1 MPMLEINNH
10 SMYYEIHGEGSP
22 AVCMGGWG
30 TFCHGN
36 EKLLARGLTD
46 EYQVLVFDYRGICES
61 EDDLNIEPSMKM
73 HADDLIGLLD
83 HLQWNNVH
91 LIGLVGMGCCVAQ
104 EVAINRPDLVRSMTN
119 MGAWAY
125 CDTYLYDQLKLFRDV
140 HRDSGFFTFQEK
152 VSIYSFL
159 PEYYNENKDKLL
171 GPNAGWKELRDNYT
185 THARLVE
192 ACLNHDVRD
201 QLGKI
206 KAPTLIIHAGKDLVT
221 GPRTTLPLEE
231 GIPNATGVLMEDVAH
246 VVAGKEQKIAFCKLL
261 FEFLQTH

>member
-10 SMYYEIHGEGSP
+10 SMYYEIHGEGPP

-46 EYQVLVFDYRGICES
+46 EFQVLVFDYRGICDS
-61 EDDLNIEPSMKM
+61 EDDLNTEPSMKL

-104 EVAINRPDLVRSMTN
+104 EVAINRPDLVRSMIN

-125 CDTYLYDQLKLFRDV
+125 CDPYLYDQLKLFRNV

-159 PEYYNENKDKLL
+159 PEYYNDNKDKLL
-171 GPNAGWKELRDNYT
+171 GPNAGWKELRGNYE

-201 QLGKI
+201 QLGSI
-206 KAPTLIIHAGKDLVT
+206 EAPTLIIHAGKDLVT

-231 GIPNATGVLMEDVAH
+231 GIPNAEGILMENVAH
-246 VVAGKEQKIAFCKLL
+246 VVAGKEQKIAFCKIL
-261 FEFLQTH
+261 FEFLQKH

>member
-10 SMYYEIHGEGSP
+10 KMHYEIHGEGSP

-36 EKLLARGLTD
+36 EGLLARGLTD
-46 EYQVLVFDYRGICES
+46 EYQVLVFDYRGIRDS
-61 EDDLNIEPSMKM
+61 EDDHDIEPSMKM
-73 HADDLIGLLD
+73 HANDLIGLLD
-83 HLQWNNVH
+83 HLEWKNVH

-104 EVAINRPDLVRSMTN
+104 EVAINRPDLVRTMVN

-140 HRDSGFFTFQEK
+140 HRDSGFLTFQEK

-159 PEYYNENKDKLL
+159 PEYYNENRDKLL
-171 GPNAGWKELRDNYT
+171 GPNAGWKELRDNYD

-201 QLGKI
+201 QLHKI

-231 GIPNATGVLMEDVAH
+231 GIPNAEGVLMEDVAH
-246 VVAGKEQKIAFCKLL
+246 VVAGKEQKIAFCKIL
-261 FEFLQTH
+261 FEFLEAH